1 MKKNRPSVA
10 LSHNSGSTSFDSFRG
25 GRDHQTRSILN
36 EDETIRKAVASDVA
50 MSINETM
57 KTLGLLAALL
67 SSWAVAVYAGEVP

>member
-1 MKKNRPSVA
+1 MKKNRPSDA
-10 LSHNSGSTSFDSFRG
+10 LSHNSRSTSFDS
-25 GRDHQTRSILN
+25 SILN